1 MSQIKPTL
9 THLCQQEAQTELVML
24 ILLRLAEDVIT
35 FQTLPQQRRRD
46 IQQTLTQNMDS
57 IFSFMMA
64 ILRIYVEDH
73 RKVVSGVLHLKAAFT
88 SNLPLRGHQCC
99 AACEHKIFSPL
110 FCCSDSLKTCFF
122 LLLFSHAEECARA

>member
-1 MSQIKPTL
+1 MSQIKPKR

-35 FQTLPQQRRRD
+35 FQTLPPQRRRD

-73 RKVVSGVLHLKAAFT
+73 RKAVSGVLLYIPNKSGTAWRTVF
-88 SNLPLRGHQCC
+88 CI
-99 AACEHKIFSPL
+99 EHIFS
-110 FCCSDSLKTCFF
+110 FF
-122 LLLFSHAEECARA
+122 SFSHRKPHQGMNCR